1 MSAINGANTKGRFGR
16 GGYAGNDT
24 GAGYGGTRISPAGPL
39 GTFAFSATLFIFSLY
54 IATARGINTS
64 NLVIGMALFVG
75 GLVTLLA
82 GMWEFPLFTLY
93 GAFWLSYAVIFIPAS
108 GILAAYGAS
117 SSGNG
122 AGTEFVNALGIYW
135 MTWFAITFLIF
146 IASFRT
152 HLGSVASLHSCGCSI
167 SSWVSTSFTGN
178 RGVLHAA
185 AAWGIITS
193 IIGWY
198 VALTELLS
206 AEHGSNGFGL
216 PLGHMGGLGS
226 PYSRNNAG
234 LAPGTAAGTAPATV

>member
-1 MSAINGANTKGRFGR
+1 MPTVC
-16 GGYAGNDT
+16 
-24 GAGYGGTRISPAGPL
+24 RIFSCR

-54 IATARGINTS
+54 IATARGINIS

-82 GMWEFPLFTLY
+82 GMWEFPRGNPSELLVIFTLY

-152 HLGSVASLHSCGCSI
+152 HLGSVAFFAFLWMFYLFMGI
-167 SSWVSTSFTGN
+167 NSFTGN

-216 PLGHMGGLGS
+216 PL
-226 PYSRNNAG
+226 
-234 LAPGTAAGTAPATV
+234 